1 MGSGMSHLKMTSKV
15 ISISQN
21 CRFLH
26 PKKVGEWGNYSMFPS
41 GSPVKAAV
49 VVGTKLIPAK
59 VALTGILSRWHC
71 LFLVSLRRCHNG
83 ASVLMHLVEEASTRK
98 PGRRGWPRQGSS
110 GRSGDLI

>member
-1 MGSGMSHLKMTSKV
+1 MGSGMSHLKIILKV
-15 ISISQN
+15 ISTSQN

-26 PKKVGEWGNYSMFPS
+26 PKKVGDWGNYSMFPS

-59 VALTGILSRWHC
+59 VAHTGILSRWHC
-71 LFLVSLRRCHNG
+71 LFMVSLRRCHNG

-98 PGRRGWPRQGSS
+98 PGRRGWPRPGSS

>member
-21 CRFLH
+21 CRFWH

-41 GSPVKAAV
+41 GSPVKADV

-59 VALTGILSRWHC
+59 VALTGILSH
-71 LFLVSLRRCHNG
+71 
-83 ASVLMHLVEEASTRK
+83 
-98 PGRRGWPRQGSS
+98 
-110 GRSGDLI
+110 

>member
-26 PKKVGEWGNYSMFPS
+26 PKKVGDWGNYSMFPS

-71 LFLVSLRRCHNG
+71 LFMFSLRRCHNG

-98 PGRRGWPRQGSS
+98 PGRRGWPRPGSS